1 MDVVKCIWLC
11 GNLKVMMEMNGVL
24 GKVWKCILYGLS
36 GCKYDSM
43 KWLKMDE
50 MYANR

>member
-1 MDVVKCIWLC
+1 MDVVKRIWLC
-11 GNLKVMMEMNGVL
+11 GNLKVRMEMNGVL
-24 GKVWKCILYGLS
+24 GKVCKYILYGLS